1 MGCRET
7 KKVMKNHYKLIIA
20 VVVSLMA
27 GVLGSVFTSEA
38 IPTWYATLEKPDFT
52 PPNWVFAPVWTT
64 LYILMGVAA
73 YLVWREGFHKTEV
86 KIALTLYA
94 IQLTLNVLW
103 SMIFFGLRNPLYG
116 LFDISALIILLILT
130 TKQFREINKNA
141 ALLLMPY
148 LLWVLYA
155 SLLNF
160 NIWLLN

>member
-1 MGCRET
+1 MPGN

-52 PPNWVFAPVWTT
+52 PLNWVFAPVWTT

-155 SLLNF
+155 AFLNL

>member
-1 MGCRET
+1 MPGN

-155 SLLNF
+155 AFLNL